1 MSNNGIDYSKPFYS
15 MTDEEVVRE
24 AMRAVRDYQEGIRS
38 TREFKL
44 EACVK
49 AELRRIE
56 LIWRHSAGIGPFEHL
71 DKEQKAEWDK
81 VRAQYQPCLTELT
94 LAIQRDYVRESKVSR
109 VNASVVKAV
118 LPEAFRK
125 AGLKAA
131 VTGQLHR
138 ALVEVTLPTSK
149 VRFYVRYK
157 DLEREGMVDDVVK
170 AVLDL
175 KDAVTRLG
183 FGAVVKTRK
192 DRDGG
197 KG

>member
-1 MSNNGIDYSKPFYS
+1 MSNNWIDYSKPFYS
-15 MTDEEVVRE
+15 MTDEEVITE
-24 AMRAVRDYQEGIRS
+24 GMRAVRDYLEGIRS

-49 AELRRIE
+49 KELQRIE
-56 LIWRHSAGIGPFEHL
+56 VIWRHAAGIRPFEPL
-71 DKEQKAEWDK
+71 GKEQKDEWDK
-81 VRAQYQPCLTELT
+81 VRAQYQPRLTELT

-118 LPEAFRK
+118 IPEAFRK
-125 AGLKAA
+125 AGLKAT
-131 VTGQLHR
+131 VTGQVHR
-138 ALVEVTLPTSK
+138 ALVEVALPTSK

-175 KDAVTRLG
+175 RDAVTRLG

-197 KG
+197 K

>member
-1 MSNNGIDYSKPFYS
+1 MSNNWIDYSKPFYT
-15 MTDEEVVRE
+15 MTDEEVITE
-24 AMRAVRDYQEGIRS
+24 AMRAARDYLEGIRS

-44 EACVK
+44 EACVR
-49 AELRRIE
+49 AELKRME
-56 LIWRHSAGIGPFEHL
+56 VIWRHSVGIRPFEPL
-71 DKEQKAEWDK
+71 DKEQKAEWEK
-81 VRAQYQPCLTELT
+81 VRGMYQPRLTELT
-94 LAIQRDYVRESKVSR
+94 LAIQRNYVRESKVSR

-118 LPEAFRK
+118 LPEAFK
-125 AGLKAA
+125 KVGLKAA
-131 VTGQLHR
+131 VTGQVHR
-138 ALVEVTLPTSK
+138 ALVEITLPTSK

>member
-1 MSNNGIDYSKPFYS
+1 MGHNWIDNTKPFDE
-15 MTDEEVVRE
+15 MTDEEVVTE
-24 AMRAVRDYQEGIRS
+24 TMRAVRDYQEGIRS

-44 EACVK
+44 EACLR
-49 AELRRIE
+49 AEQRRLE
-56 LIWRHSAGIGPFEHL
+56 VIWRHGRGIRPFEAL
-71 DKEQKAEWDK
+71 DKEQKAEWEK
-81 VRAQYQPCLTELT
+81 VWRRYLPQLTELT
-94 LAIQRDYVRESKVSR
+94 LAIQRNYVRESKVSR

-118 LPEAFRK
+118 VPEAFK
-125 AGLKAA
+125 KVGLKAA
-131 VTGQLHR
+131 VTGQVHR

-175 KDAVTRLG
+175 KDAVSRLG

-197 KG
+197 KS